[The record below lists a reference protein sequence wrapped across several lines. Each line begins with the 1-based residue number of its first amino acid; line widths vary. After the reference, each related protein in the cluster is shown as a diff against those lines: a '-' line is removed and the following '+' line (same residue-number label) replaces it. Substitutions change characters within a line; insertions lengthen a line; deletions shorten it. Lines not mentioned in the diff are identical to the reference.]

1 VSRQRLPQIL
11 AFMTPFP
18 YSIDVDAPLAEA
30 HAFLR
35 ERHIRHLPVTAQGV
49 LVGILTDRDIKLALG
64 PDLDSPPERE
74 LAVRDVYQPDSYVV
88 DAGAQLEAVAATM
101 AERHVGSALVTRGG
115 KLVGIFTTTDAC
127 RALARVLRDQHP
139 ERGPDEVA

>member
-1 VSRQRLPQIL
+1 MSRHRLPQIL

-18 YSIDVDAPLAEA
+18 YSIDIAAPLAEA

-35 ERHIRHLPVTAQGV
+35 DRHIRHLPVTEHGELA
-49 LVGILTDRDIKLALG
+49 GILTDRDIKLALG

-74 LAVRDVYQPDSYVV
+74 LVVRDVYQPDSYVV
-88 DAGAQLEAVAATM
+88 EADALLEDVAAVM
-101 AERHVGSALVTRGG
+101 ARRHVGSALVTRGG

-127 RALARVLRDQHP
+127 RALAKVLRDQHP
-139 ERGPDEVA
+139 EPGPDVPA